1 MVGRFQLRELLGDGG
16 FGQVYKAY
24 DPRLDRD
31 VALKVLREISPSER
45 VMQRFFREARAAA
58 RLKHPNIV
66 GVLDAGSDNGRCWIM
81 PSRYAPGLPLS
92 RRLRTA
98 ADLDAVTSVRIA
110 RDLADALDYAHAEGV
125 VHRDL
130 KPANVLIDPDG
141 RPHLIDF
148 GLARR
153 ADFDS
158 DLTRDGAVLGTP
170 RYMAPEQADG
180 KSHLAD
186 ARTDVYSLGMMLF
199 EMLAGAR
206 ADKTPSRAAPWHYQK
221 DKPAPP
227 LRSVNPAAPPSLETI
242 CTRALA
248 PAPDD
253 RFPDARSFAVQLDRW
268 LKGQRFRVAANHPV
282 SKGILAA
289 VAVVLVTLMV
299 YPAAKKG
306 PALDQT
312 VGANTLV
319 GQSDAGR
326 RQRPPRRRLPPGAG
340 PPRRPAR
347 PLLVEELL
355 CNNEFAARWW

>member
-1 MVGRFQLRELLGDGG
+1 MDGVVDLASLVFGPGIDSMNAPVRLVCTECLQSVDVVPDETGRVPSVCPVCGKTIDSRLSSGDPPSSDSPTLPLARPDSKEQDARWGNTWTMGTLGMVGRFQLRELLGDGG

-66 GVLDAGSDNGRCWIM
+66 GVLDAGSDNGRCWIAFE
-81 PSRYAPGLPLS
+81 YAPGLPLS
-92 RRLRTA
+92 RRLEQR
-98 ADLDAVTSVRIA
+98 DLDAVTSVRIA

-186 ARTDVYSLGMMLF
+186 ARTDG
-199 EMLAGAR
+199 
-206 ADKTPSRAAPWHYQK
+206 
-221 DKPAPP
+221 
-227 LRSVNPAAPPSLETI
+227 
-242 CTRALA
+242 
-248 PAPDD
+248 
-253 RFPDARSFAVQLDRW
+253 
-268 LKGQRFRVAANHPV
+268 
-282 SKGILAA
+282 GIL
-289 VAVVLVTLMV
+289 
-299 YPAAKKG
+299 
-306 PALDQT
+306 
-312 VGANTLV
+312 
-319 GQSDAGR
+319 
-326 RQRPPRRRLPPGAG
+326 
-340 PPRRPAR
+340 
-347 PLLVEELL
+347 
-355 CNNEFAARWW
+355 